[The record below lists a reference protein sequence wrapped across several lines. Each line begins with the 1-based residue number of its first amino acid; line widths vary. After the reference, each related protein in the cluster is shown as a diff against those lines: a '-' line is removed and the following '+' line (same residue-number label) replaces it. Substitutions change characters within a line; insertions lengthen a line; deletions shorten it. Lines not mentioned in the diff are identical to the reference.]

1 MKKIKLKIKLSH
13 HKFKINLFEYIFSN
27 QNNQYKIYFSLNN
40 YFIFYFSVFSFNIN

>member
-1 MKKIKLKIKLSH
+1 MEPKQKYK
-13 HKFKINLFEYIFSN
+13 NN